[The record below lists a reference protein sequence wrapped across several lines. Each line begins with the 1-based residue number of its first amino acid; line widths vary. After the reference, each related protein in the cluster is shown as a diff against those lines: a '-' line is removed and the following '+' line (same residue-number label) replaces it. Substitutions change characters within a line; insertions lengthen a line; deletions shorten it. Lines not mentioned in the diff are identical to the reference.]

1 MWISKVYENKVII
14 RLFMIVRQ
22 HVSHESSDL
31 MRKKINIIKSYVNYM
46 KKSLIMI

>member
-1 MWISKVYENKVII
+1 MMI
-14 RLFMIVRQ
+14 RQ
-22 HVSHESSDL
+22 YVSHKSSDL

>member
-1 MWISKVYENKVII
+1 MLISNISGNKVII
-14 RLFMIVRQ
+14 RPFMMGRQ

-31 MRKKINIIKSYVNYM
+31 MGKKINIIKSYVNYM

>member
-1 MWISKVYENKVII
+1 MLISNVYENKVII
-14 RLFMIVRQ
+14 RPFMMVRQ
-22 HVSHESSDL
+22 HVSHKSSDL

>member
-14 RLFMIVRQ
+14 RPFMIVRQ

>member
-14 RLFMIVRQ
+14 RPFMIVRQ
-22 HVSHESSDL
+22 HVSHKSSDL